1 MPARSGLL
9 PPLAPR
15 TPEQRVE
22 ARLQRVLREP
32 RGASRGGGVLLR
44 SELAAQ
50 DEGLA
55 RENEAL
61 RTQLAQSEEKRQACE
76 AKQRAAAE
84 ERRQAEAHVAAA
96 VRGGVHR
103 APLGEPAAHP
113 AEAPRR
119 RVDAVER

>member
-22 ARLQRVLREP
+22 ARLQRVVREP

-50 DEGLA
+50 NEDLA
-55 RENEAL
+55 RENQAL
-61 RTQLAQSEEKRQACE
+61 RVQLEQMN
-76 AKQRAAAE
+76 
-84 ERRQAEAHVAAA
+84 
-96 VRGGVHR
+96 
-103 APLGEPAAHP
+103 
-113 AEAPRR
+113 
-119 RVDAVER
+119 